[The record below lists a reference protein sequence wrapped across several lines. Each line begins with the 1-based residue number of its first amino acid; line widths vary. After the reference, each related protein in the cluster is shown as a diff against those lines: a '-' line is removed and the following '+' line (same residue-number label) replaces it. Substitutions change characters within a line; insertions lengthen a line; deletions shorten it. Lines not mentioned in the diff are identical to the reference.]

1 MRSLREGPDLSGRR
15 LSRTTSASFVT
26 ARLGN
31 AALVIALALALGIA
45 GDLTLAATNSD
56 HMLADT
62 DLTPVAAPD
71 RDTDSRATCE
81 TAESPAERAHAERS
95 RRLRGCT
102 EGARFVCARTISL
115 YSSYHLVPVRYSL
128 A

>member
-1 MRSLREGPDLSGRR
+1 M
-15 LSRTTSASFVT
+15 T

-62 DLTPVAAPD
+62 DLTPVAAPSPPN
-71 RDTDSRATCE
+71 RTRPARG
-81 TAESPAERAHAERS
+81 PAERANAERS

-102 EGARFVCARTISL
+102 EGARCMRRSHEARCTAGTISC
-115 YSSYHLVPVRYSL
+115 RYGVASGL

>member
-1 MRSLREGPDLSGRR
+1 M
-15 LSRTTSASFVT
+15 T

-31 AALVIALALALGIA
+31 AALVIALALALALGIA
-45 GDLTLAATNSD
+45 TTSRSPPPAIPCLPTPTSRPSPHLIAA
-56 HMLADT
+56 
-62 DLTPVAAPD
+62 
-71 RDTDSRATCE
+71 TDSRATCE

-95 RRLRGCT
+95 RRVRGCT